1 MRNLWLIFTIS
12 IFVAGCVTQQG
23 PTGYRLEAIGDN
35 QLRISG
41 IRFELEDPIYAA
53 AIHVFETCGGR
64 QANGLTQIRFT
75 SSMTLPIWTEEKG
88 WRFTNMKC
96 AENLTV
102 SAATRAEVLVQST
115 GEPVRTMV
123 IGLP

>member
-1 MRNLWLIFTIS
+1 MRNILLILTAGV
-12 IFVAGCVTQQG
+12 FVAGCVTQRG
-23 PTGYRLEAIGDN
+23 PAGYRLEAIGDN
-35 QLRISG
+35 QFRISG
-41 IRFELEDPIYAA
+41 IRFESEDPIYAA

-75 SSMTLPIWTEEKG
+75 SSMALPNWTEEKG

-96 AENLTV
+96 AETPAV